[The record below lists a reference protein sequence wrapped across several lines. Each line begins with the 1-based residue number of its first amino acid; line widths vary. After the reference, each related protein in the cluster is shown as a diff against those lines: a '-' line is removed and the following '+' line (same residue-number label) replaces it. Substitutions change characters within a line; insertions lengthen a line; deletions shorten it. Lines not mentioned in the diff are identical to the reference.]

1 MFPSSNKIFLNLFA
15 NIWLLVCCN
24 LPLTWE
30 QGNYLTNEQ
39 HHDFPSQQSV
49 EWQWPIFLYLLFS
62 HVPSYHFIYNFSS
75 VWICFVYTYYSA
87 QMRRF
92 RPENV
97 KRGKFGITVLPT
109 EQWRHAFLF
118 SSETK
123 HAFSCHSC
131 NSFFRLMGDAYSVYT
146 RKLIPSTFYYVFSN
160 LWQFWLCNMDQSPL
174 EFKTRLRKMCIAE
187 IAVINPQCS
196 N

>member
-1 MFPSSNKIFLNLFA
+1 MFPSSNKILLNLFA

-24 LPLTWE
+24 LTLTWE
-30 QGNYLTNEQ
+30 QGNCSANEQ

-49 EWQWPIFLYLLFS
+49 EWQWPVFLYLQFAC
-62 HVPSYHFIYNFSS
+62 VPSYHFMYNFSS
-75 VWICFVYTYYSA
+75 AWICFQLATCMHITYSNECSNEK
-87 QMRRF
+87 F

-97 KRGKFGITVLPT
+97 KRVKFGLTALPT

-160 LWQFWLCNMDQSPL
+160 LWQILAL
-174 EFKTRLRKMCIAE
+174 
-187 IAVINPQCS
+187 
-196 N
+196 